1 LLLLIRLLNL
11 KRERSKTMDSKAR
24 LKINDI
30 SKDTEKLTS
39 VAVDDLMPLPAD
51 FEETDWGEIPEST
64 R

>member
-1 LLLLIRLLNL
+1 
-11 KRERSKTMDSKAR
+11 MDSKAR

-51 FEETDWGEIPEST
+51 FEEKDWGEIPEST